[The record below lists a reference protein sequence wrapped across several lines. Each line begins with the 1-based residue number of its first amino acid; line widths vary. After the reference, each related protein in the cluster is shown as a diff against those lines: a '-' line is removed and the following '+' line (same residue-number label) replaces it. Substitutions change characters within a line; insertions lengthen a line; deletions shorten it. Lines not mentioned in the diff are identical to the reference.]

1 MRFGTYSIQK
11 CQKGELDS
19 ALRGI
24 SQANVDLG
32 IFQDTKVTAEI
43 YTRESS
49 GYRVVAPETPSAH
62 SGGVAVF
69 YHVAEH
75 LSVEALHIYSANV
88 ASFQLASGGQK
99 WYIVGCYLAP
109 DNASTIDDVIVAIS
123 QRLRGGALLVAGDLN
138 TNLTAPEERTQDEE
152 IAEAI
157 AAAGLEDMSGHFLSQ
172 NK

>member
-1 MRFGTYSIQK
+1 MRRQESEGERGGSGWKGGDSGSGEAGGEEDGTPSTRSVRPMRFGTYNIQK
-11 CQKGELDS
+11 YQKGGSDS

-24 SQANVDLG
+24 L
-32 IFQDTKVTAEI
+32 FQDTKVTSEV

-99 WYIVGCYLAP
+99 W
-109 DNASTIDDVIVAIS
+109 SW
-123 QRLRGGALLVAGDLN
+123 GAN
-138 TNLTAPEERTQDEE
+138 WPQTTPQ
-152 IAEAI
+152 
-157 AAAGLEDMSGHFLSQ
+157 Q
-172 NK
+172 